1 MTSIEELE
9 LPKANVTRLPPG
21 TALQKNAKLA
31 VGKAATVFISYI
43 SSLANNVAKS
53 SNHKT
58 ITTADVF
65 KAMEIAELEALM
77 PQLKERL
84 EEYKKVQNEKKQR
97 KKEKQNDTATAGTKR
112 GLDEDEDDKNN
123 DVRKKAKEDD
133 DDDDDETGG
142 ENDVDPME
150 E

>member
-9 LPKANVTRLPPG
+9 LPKANVARVLKNALPQG

-43 SSLANNVAKS
+43 SSLANDVAKS

-65 KAMEIAELEALM
+65 KAMETAELDSLM
-77 PQLKERL
+77 PKLKERL
-84 EEYKKVQNEKKQR
+84 E
-97 KKEKQNDTATAGTKR
+97 GI
-112 GLDEDEDDKNN
+112 
-123 DVRKKAKEDD
+123 
-133 DDDDDETGG
+133 
-142 ENDVDPME
+142 
-150 E
+150 